1 MNSTAETFLNGW
13 VRTGDEVYFNEQ
25 KEIFVVDRIKELI
38 KVRGFQ
44 VPPAELEG
52 HLLDHP
58 DVGDVCVVGIP
69 DEYSGELPLAFV
81 VTSANAIARIKAD
94 KREEQRIKDA
104 IMKVR
109 ECARDLRSGLCLLT
123 DGSYTVTSITP
134 ASVGAECTLRSTNRE
149 QHVADHKVNYKHL
162 VAVEFLDT
170 IPKNPSGKLLRR
182 FLRDKAKQLKESG
195 KLILPTRRKAKL

>member
-1 MNSTAETFLNGW
+1 M
-13 VRTGDEVYFNEQ
+13 RTGDEVYFNER

-69 DEYSGELPLAFV
+69 DEYSGELPLAFIV
-81 VTSANAIARIKAD
+81 PSVSATAALKVGRS
-94 KREEQRIKDA
+94 EGGVKDA

-109 ECARDLRSGLCLLT
+109 GRRAR
-123 DGSYTVTSITP
+123 P
-134 ASVGAECTLRSTNRE
+134 AL
-149 QHVADHKVNYKHL
+149 
-162 VAVEFLDT
+162 
-170 IPKNPSGKLLRR
+170 
-182 FLRDKAKQLKESG
+182 
-195 KLILPTRRKAKL
+195 

>member
-1 MNSTAETFLNGW
+1 M
-13 VRTGDEVYFNEQ
+13 RTGDEVYFNEL

-81 VTSANAIARIKAD
+81 SPSAEAEARIAKDPKAA
-94 KREEQRIKDA
+94 EEVRKA

-109 ECARDLRSGLCLLT
+109 TSAQFHPFCALWSSHITRLRP
-123 DGSYTVTSITP
+123 VP
-134 ASVGAECTLRSTNRE
+134 ASIRPVLVFAFLLLST
-149 QHVADHKVNYKHL
+149 
-162 VAVEFLDT
+162 
-170 IPKNPSGKLLRR
+170 P
-182 FLRDKAKQLKESG
+182 
-195 KLILPTRRKAKL
+195 